1 MVDGELVVLYDVKRE
16 EKAGELEVRAQWLW
30 FYCQAHGKEL
40 LLFEQTPRPVGGF
53 QLPGQVFLAAEK
65 GLKSYYLIIP
75 LSIIF
80 CVLKTK

>member
-1 MVDGELVVLYDVKRE
+1 MLYDVKRE
-16 EKAGELEVRAQWLW
+16 EKAGELEVSAHQLW
-30 FYCQAHGKEL
+30 FYCRAHAKEL
-40 LLFEQTPRPVGGF
+40 LLFEQTPRTVGVF

-65 GLKSYYLIIP
+65 GLKSYSSIIP